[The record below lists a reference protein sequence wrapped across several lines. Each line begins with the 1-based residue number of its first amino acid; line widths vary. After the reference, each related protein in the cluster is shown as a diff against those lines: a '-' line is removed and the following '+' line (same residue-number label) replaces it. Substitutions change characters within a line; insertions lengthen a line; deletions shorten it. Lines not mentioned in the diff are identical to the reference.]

1 MRWIAKAAAQ
11 RVISTLPRAVEVNY
25 YFQRNVT
32 RRLPQSDEDFD
43 LHICEALRHFR
54 AFERHVH
61 DADPSTAHFY
71 EFGAGW
77 DLVSSILYYA
87 LGVERQTL
95 VDVKPILRLEL
106 INDSLRRI
114 ETRWHIINDK
124 TRRPLRP
131 LPRKAVYSL
140 DQLDEFGIKYL
151 APCDARKTTL
161 PEHSIDFIS
170 NTFTLEHIPEV
181 DVRSVLI
188 ECRRLLR
195 IGGVMSSSIDMQDH
209 YSFFDPTI
217 TAYNFLK
224 FRERTWRFV
233 NSPLHHQNRLRL
245 VDYDEIF
252 RDVGLDIVERSTSG
266 PSPSDGDV
274 LRGLELAPRFRNR
287 YSIADLGT
295 REARFIVRKV

>member
-1 MRWIAKAAAQ
+1 MLAK
-11 RVISTLPRAVEVNY
+11 T
-25 YFQRNVT
+25 
-32 RRLPQSDEDFD
+32 
-43 LHICEALRHFR
+43 
-54 AFERHVH
+54 
-61 DADPSTAHFY
+61 
-71 EFGAGW
+71 
-77 DLVSSILYYA
+77 
-87 LGVERQTL
+87 
-95 VDVKPILRLEL
+95 K
-106 INDSLRRI
+106 
-114 ETRWHIINDK
+114 
-124 TRRPLRP
+124 
-131 LPRKAVYSL
+131 
-140 DQLDEFGIKYL
+140 
-151 APCDARKTTL
+151 L
-161 PEHSIDFIS
+161 PERSIDFIS

-266 PSPSDGDV
+266 PSPSDVDV